1 MEKKIFYWSPH
12 INKEVATV
20 KAVLNSAY
28 SLTKFSKKFKPYIIN
43 SFGEWDSFSDQLKKF
58 NINTIKI
65 FNLKIK
71 LPIDGFI
78 KSRLFYIFLSIIT
91 IFPLIK
97 LIKKDK
103 PDYVMIHLI
112 TIPVLIVS
120 FFLKGKTKFILRISG
135 YPKLNFLRRYF
146 WKLSSKNIYKIFT
159 PTTLTKQILIKHN
172 IFKKEKIFLLEDPII
187 QIRKIASLKN
197 EKITDLPNNLKYIIS
212 IGRLTKQKNFTFLIN
227 SFAKIR
233 KELNNVKLIIVGS
246 GEEYQELDKLINTN
260 NLKEDIYLMQY
271 KKNIFNYLSKSI
283 LFILSSDWED
293 PGFVII
299 EAAVCNKL
307 IISSDV
313 ESGPREF
320 LDNQKNGLLF
330 EKNNYQ
336 DFEKKLKSFF
346 NLDTN
351 VLFKKKLSAK
361 KRAKNYTIFS
371 HFNKLENYL
380 ND

>member
-43 SFGEWDSFSDQLKKF
+43 SFGEWDGFSDQLKKF

>member
-43 SFGEWDSFSDQLKKF
+43 SFGEWDGFSDQLKKF

-246 GEEYQELDKLINTN
+246 GEEYQELEKLINTN

-380 ND
+380 KD

>member
-43 SFGEWDSFSDQLKKF
+43 SFGEWDGFSDQLKKF

-135 YPKLNFLRRYF
+135 YPKLNFIRSYF
-146 WKLSSKNIYKIFT
+146 WKLSSKNLYKIFT

-233 KELNNVKLIIVGS
+233 KELNRLGN
-246 GEEYQELDKLINTN
+246 QTN
-260 NLKEDIYLMQY
+260 
-271 KKNIFNYLSKSI
+271 
-283 LFILSSDWED
+283 
-293 PGFVII
+293 
-299 EAAVCNKL
+299 
-307 IISSDV
+307 
-313 ESGPREF
+313 
-320 LDNQKNGLLF
+320 
-330 EKNNYQ
+330 
-336 DFEKKLKSFF
+336 
-346 NLDTN
+346 
-351 VLFKKKLSAK
+351 
-361 KRAKNYTIFS
+361 
-371 HFNKLENYL
+371 
-380 ND
+380 

>member
-246 GEEYQELDKLINTN
+246 GEEYQELEKLINTN

>member
-43 SFGEWDSFSDQLKKF
+43 SFGEWDGFSDQLKKF

-246 GEEYQELDKLINTN
+246 GEEYQELEKLINTN

>member
-43 SFGEWDSFSDQLKKF
+43 SFGEWDGFSDQLKKF

-135 YPKLNFLRRYF
+135 YPKLNFLRSYF
-146 WKLSSKNIYKIFT
+146 WKLSSKNLYKIFT

-246 GEEYQELDKLINTN
+246 GEEYQELEKLINTN

>member
-43 SFGEWDSFSDQLKKF
+43 VFGEWDDFSEQFKEF
-58 NINTIKI
+58 NINSIKI
-65 FNLKIK
+65 FNFKIN
-71 LPIDGFI
+71 LPINGYI
-78 KSRLFYIFLSIIT
+78 KSRLFYIFLSIAT
-91 IFPLIK
+91 VFPLIR

-103 PDYVMIHLI
+103 PDYVIIHLI

-120 FFLKGKTKFILRISG
+120 FFLKRKTKFILRISG
-135 YPKLNFLRRYF
+135 YPKLNFLRSYF
-146 WKLSSKNIYKIFT
+146 WKLSSKNLYKIFT
-159 PTTLTKQILIKHN
+159 PTSLTKQILIKNN
-172 IFKKEKIFLLEDPII
+172 IFKEEKIFILEDPII
-187 QIRKIASLKN
+187 QIRKIAGLKR
-197 EKITDLPNNLKYIIS
+197 EKITDLPKNLKYIIS

-227 SFAKIR
+227 SFAKI
-233 KELNNVKLIIVGS
+233 KKKLDNIKLIIIGS

-260 NLKEDIYLMQY
+260 HLQEDIYLMEY

-283 LFILSSDWED
+283 LFILSSNWED

-299 EAAVCNKL
+299 EAAICNKL
-307 IISSDV
+307 ILSSDV

-320 LDNQKNGLLF
+320 LDSQKNGLLF
-330 EKNNYQ
+330 EKNNYE

-351 VLFKKKLSAK
+351 SLFKKKLSAK
-361 KRAKNYTIFS
+361 KRAKNYTIFN
-371 HFNKLENYL
+371 HFNKLENFL
-380 ND
+380 SD

>member
-43 SFGEWDSFSDQLKKF
+43 SFGEWDGFSDQLKKF

-135 YPKLNFLRRYF
+135 YPKLNFLRSYF
-146 WKLSSKNIYKIFT
+146 WKLSSKNLYKIFT